1 MQKLKAVTKENIGDI
16 LDQKGELSKLYHEAA
31 KAAMEPDS
39 YLELPHSQA
48 DELMDEFRELGENLE
63 DDNIGQ
69 ITQHLENHDKEGWKH
84 IYQIVAYNG
93 Y

>member
-1 MQKLKAVTKENIGDI
+1 
-16 LDQKGELSKLYHEAA
+16 
-31 KAAMEPDS
+31 
-39 YLELPHSQA
+39 
-48 DELMDEFRELGENLE
+48 MDEFRELGENLE